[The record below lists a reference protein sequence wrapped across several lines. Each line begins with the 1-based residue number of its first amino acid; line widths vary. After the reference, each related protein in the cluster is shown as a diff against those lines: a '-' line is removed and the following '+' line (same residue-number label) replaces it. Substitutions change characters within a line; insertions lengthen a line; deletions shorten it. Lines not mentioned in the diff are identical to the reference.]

1 MSDVFTDPYKNYQN
15 LIKEFYELNKDRI
28 KASIIDDSAF
38 QIKKDE
44 LKTLSKLIQYQI
56 NKISN
61 LIKDLFY

>member
-56 NKISN
+56 NKI
-61 LIKDLFY
+61 